1 MKTLLSFLLRSDR
14 RPEHSEVGTFRM
26 FSDGEPVV
34 FPKVGD
40 TITVNHGSDPIHVII
55 QSIVKRYE
63 NELQAEYTLNVA
75 LVKDKH

>member
-1 MKTLLSFLLRSDR
+1 
-14 RPEHSEVGTFRM
+14 M

-34 FPKVGD
+34 FPK
-40 TITVNHGSDPIHVII
+40 GSDPIHVII

-63 NELQAEYTLNVA
+63 NELRAEYTLNVA